1 MNWRAKVNDLGTE
14 NGTDGNGLNGNC
26 FVQASLEQASRE
38 AMTGV
43 DHSFLNDPVTLL
55 FADINPLFSSK
66 NLRPARWRSVSPVS
80 ARSIRTQKR

>member
-1 MNWRAKVNDLGTE
+1 MAGKGQRLGYGE
-14 NGTDGNGLNGNC
+14 RHGQNGLNGDC

-55 FADINPLFSSK
+55 RAGIRLDVRSKQSEAAAVVAIRFA
-66 NLRPARWRSVSPVS
+66 R
-80 ARSIRTQKR
+80 